1 MANTKI
7 TNPELFNLGDST
19 SATQLPVMTTTQR
32 IAMNAVPTLNVDYL
46 VVAGGGGAW
55 MGGGGAGGL
64 LTNVGGTALS
74 LNTATPYN
82 VTVGGGGAGAATYS
96 GTSANGSNSIFDS
109 LTSIGGGFG
118 GQNFGPEGADGGSG
132 GGGAA
137 FADSGNGG
145 LGTSGQG
152 NNGGLG
158 QYISGSGGFY
168 GAGGGGGAGTL
179 GENSNTGTLT
189 AGNGGNGLQNDITGT
204 STYYAGGGG
213 GGVFGDAT
221 GYTSGTG
228 GSGGGGNGAIQPSS
242 SGGAAG
248 SNATASTGGGGGGGS
263 GLIATA
269 GFAGGSGGSGIV
281 ILRYPTADVASYTAT
296 GLTPTET
303 TVGTNTVLS
312 FTTVGT
318 GTITF
323 TLSTPTGTISTGE
336 MIFNSDTDKV
346 EYFDGTKWY
355 GITYES
361 ASPAPSNSVVFLD
374 PSNINSYPGTG
385 NAWIDLSTSGSDATL
400 FNTSFSG
407 TAGTNGYFNMTSLNS
422 NSRLNTTGNSLVGW
436 GNNVTSSLS
445 ISIWYYPTQTS
456 GFGYVHS
463 KTKSGGYEYA
473 LIDEP
478 LYNRIW
484 FLTWTSSGSLVS
496 GAYIN
501 SLPARNSWHN
511 IIVTLEYPQTSNGMK
526 LYINNA
532 TGNGT
537 VATGSSVRNYPASSS
552 SLFSIGSRADLG
564 TYSFIGRVSKLS
576 CYNTVLTQTEMAD
589 IFNAGSGA

>member
-346 EYFDGTKWY
+346 EYWDGTKWY
-355 GITYES
+355 GITYEV
-361 ASPAPSNSVVFLD
+361 PTD
-374 PSNINSYPGTG
+374 PTDPTG
-385 NAWIDLSTSGSDATL
+385 NGGVWAYYPLTANSNDSSGNGRNATNNGVSFSADGGRFTGGNSISPPSGFINFGYTQTCWVKDLSTI
-400 FNTSFSG
+400 
-407 TAGTNGYFNMTSLNS
+407 TAGHRIFSFNGHATPGGYYGFTTSDFYYQNSSSYAFFTNQRSTGGTYYYTSNTINNFISGYNLVVAQFVSGQLVKFSLNGQT
-422 NSRLNTTGNSLVGW
+422 LQTGTVS
-436 GNNVTSSLS
+436 VTSGNPGGP
-445 ISIWYYPTQTS
+445 WQTIREI
-456 GFGYVHS
+456 GRGYS
-463 KTKSGGYEYA
+463 
-473 LIDEP
+473 
-478 LYNRIW
+478 N
-484 FLTWTSSGSLVS
+484 
-496 GAYIN
+496 GAYYN
-501 SLPARNSWHN
+501 VEDS
-511 IIVTLEYPQTSNGMK
+511 YF
-526 LYINNA
+526 
-532 TGNGT
+532 
-537 VATGSSVRNYPASSS
+537 RNYRLYDRTLTDAE
-552 SLFSIGSRADLG
+552 IMAIYNHGS
-564 TYSFIGRVSKLS
+564 V
-576 CYNTVLTQTEMAD
+576 
-589 IFNAGSGA
+589 

>member
-32 IAMNAVPTLNVDYL
+32 IAMNAPPTFNVDYL

-118 GQNFGPEGADGGSG
+118 GQNFGPAGATGGSG
-132 GGGAA
+132 GGGAP
-137 FADSGNGG
+137 FASTNPGPGG
-145 LGTSGQG
+145 LATGTGLG
-152 NNGGLG
+152 NNGGASAT
-158 QYISGSGGFY
+158 YSSANGGFY
-168 GAGGGGGAGTL
+168 GAGGGGGAGAL
-179 GENSNTGTLT
+179 GGNGTVSSPTLT
-189 AGNGGNGLQNDITGT
+189 GGNGGNGLQNNITGT

-248 SNATASTGGGGGGGS
+248 SNATANTGGGGGGGS

-303 TVGTNTVLS
+303 TVGTDTILS

-336 MIFNSDTDKV
+336 MIFNSTTDKV
-346 EYFDGTKWY
+346 EYWDGTKWY
-355 GITYES
+355 GITYEVVTN
-361 ASPAPSNSVVFLD
+361 PAD
-374 PSNINSYPGTG
+374 PTG
-385 NAWIDLSTSGSDATL
+385 NGGVWAYYPLTANSNDGSGNGRNATNNGVSFSADGGRFTGGNSISPPTGFIDFGYTQTCWVKDLSTLAPHRIFSFNGHAGGYYGFTNADFYYYNSSSYGFFTNQRSTSGTYYYTSNTINNFNSGYNLVVAQFVSGQLVKFSLNGQTL
-400 FNTSFSG
+400 QTGTVSITSGNPGGPYQTVREIGRSFS
-407 TAGTNGYFNMTSLNS
+407 N
-422 NSRLNTTGNSLVGW
+422 
-436 GNNVTSSLS
+436 
-445 ISIWYYPTQTS
+445 
-456 GFGYVHS
+456 
-463 KTKSGGYEYA
+463 
-473 LIDEP
+473 
-478 LYNRIW
+478 
-484 FLTWTSSGSLVS
+484 
-496 GAYIN
+496 GAYAN
-501 SLPARNSWHN
+501 VQDS
-511 IIVTLEYPQTSNGMK
+511 YF
-526 LYINNA
+526 
-532 TGNGT
+532 
-537 VATGSSVRNYPASSS
+537 RNYRLYDRTLTDAE
-552 SLFSIGSRADLG
+552 IMAIYNYGS
-564 TYSFIGRVSKLS
+564 V
-576 CYNTVLTQTEMAD
+576 
-589 IFNAGSGA
+589 